1 MLNNSILYF
10 RKVLSCLIMSQVNNY
25 KVYIKVNNVFIM
37 LPYLIELDKRELLL
51 KIKIPMLLSLIIFV
65 INYIVVIFI
74 VNVI

>member
-37 LPYLIELDKRELLL
+37 LPYLIEQAKRELLL
-51 KIKIPMLLSLIIFV
+51 KIKIPMLLSLIIYV
-65 INYIVVIFI
+65 INYIIVIFI